1 MLDFAETL
9 LLIEKAQNGDN
20 TAKDKLINENSPL
33 IKSIVKRYKNKGV
46 EYEDLFQIG
55 SLGFLKAIQNFDKN
69 FNVKFSTYAV
79 PMIAGE
85 IKRYL
90 RDNGFIKVSRG
101 VKQLSVQINKF
112 VEEYV
117 SLNFKSPEVSVIAE
131 HFSIT
136 EQEVV
141 FAMESGLSPLSL
153 YSQVGGDGEDKTQ
166 MLIEKI
172 PDDKP
177 LDKQM
182 DYFLLFNIVKGL
194 NSRDKKII
202 ILRYFRDKTQREI
215 AEILGVSQVQIS
227 RLESKIL
234 TEIKSK
240 MVGVN

>member
-9 LLIEKAQNGDN
+9 KLIEKAQNNDE
-20 TAKDKLINENSPL
+20 TAKEKLVNENYPL

-46 EYEDLFQIG
+46 EYEDLYQIG

-90 RDNGFIKVSRG
+90 RDNGFMKVSRG
-101 VKQLSVQINKF
+101 VKQLSIQINKF
-112 VEEYV
+112 IEEYIAK
-117 SLNFKSPEVSVIAE
+117 NFKSPEISVIAE
-131 HFSIT
+131 HFNIT
-136 EQEVV
+136 TQETV

-153 YSQVGGDGEDKTQ
+153 YSQVGGEGEDSTQ

-177 LDKQM
+177 LEKQM
-182 DYFLLFNIVKGL
+182 DYFLLLNIIKKL
-194 NSRDKKII
+194 EPRDKKII

-215 AEILGVSQVQIS
+215 ADILGVSQVQVS
-227 RLESKIL
+227 RLENKIL
-234 TEIKSK
+234 NEIKLK
-240 MVGVN
+240 MVDAN

>member
-9 LLIEKAQNGDN
+9 QLIEKAQNNDE
-20 TAKDKLINENSPL
+20 TAKNKLVNENSPL

-46 EYEDLFQIG
+46 EYDDLYQIG
-55 SLGFLKAIQNFDKN
+55 SLGFLKAIQNFDKS

-101 VKQLSVQINKF
+101 VKQLSIQINKF
-112 VEEYV
+112 IEEYV
-117 SLNFKSPEVSVIAE
+117 AQNYKSPEISIIAE
-131 HFSIT
+131 HFNISA
-136 EQEVV
+136 QETV
-141 FAMESGLSPLSL
+141 FAMESALTPLSL
-153 YSQVGGDGEDKTQ
+153 YSQVGGEGEDKTQ
-166 MLIEKI
+166 LLIEKI

-182 DYFLLFNIVKGL
+182 DYFLLLNIVKQL
-194 NSRDKKII
+194 PPRDKKII

-215 AEILGVSQVQIS
+215 ADILGVSQVQVS
-227 RLESKIL
+227 RLENKIL
-234 TEIKSK
+234 SQIKEK
-240 MVGVN
+240 MAEVN